1 MSLQRGR
8 KLKKYF
14 TAFLICGAFLFI
26 FSVKNVSA
34 AGATSTY
41 EKLDYGTLSATE
53 WNDLLHDFANT
64 WSSVTMQGPVGIAT
78 SSPTDGVIKLDVN
91 GVVRATGFLGIL
103 NGSVTA
109 GNVTAGTFGSN
120 YGGGNYIFDVA
131 SGNVGIGVPSPQVAL
146 DVLGSA
152 NFTGTVNGSGLC
164 IAGACKDTWGSI
176 VSAGGGN
183 LWSGTTTSAIWNANT
198 GFNVGIGTTNP
209 LHKLNIQGTGS
220 STAFIAF
227 NNSLN
232 SWPYVGLGYDQ
243 IADGLAFNYNSG
255 STNLN
260 YTGMFMNRSGSVGI
274 GTTALSG
281 AKFKIALSNISA
293 TDSYDDQSKIATLA
307 GATLSSSKLQI
318 SQAVC
323 GSYSVVGPDGI
334 TYGTVLGADTKC
346 WLDRNLGAT
355 RVATAF
361 NDTQSYGY
369 LYQWG
374 RGVDGH
380 QILSPISGTTATL
393 SSSDSPGHAN
403 FITAPS
409 SPYDWRTPQNNNLWQ
424 GVSGV
429 NNPCP
434 TGFRLP
440 LQSEW
445 QTLVTAIGGFTNATC
460 GLSSTCREVA
470 FNSSLKLPVAGYR
483 DYSYAGLNSQGSYGY
498 YWSSTPGGIYAHDLY
513 FYATGVYPA
522 DYNTRAYGFSVRC
535 VKD

>member
-1 MSLQRGR
+1 M
-8 KLKKYF
+8 KKYF

-232 SWPYVGLGYDQ
+232 PWPYVGLGYDQ

-260 YTGMFMNRSGSVGI
+260 YTGMFMNRSGSVGV
-274 GTTALSG
+274 GTTNPGTLLDVNGYFRTTGATVSALGAGIVMSNSSGVLYSTSSVMAIGGPYLALSG
-281 AKFKIALSNISA
+281 GTMTGPVNMGDNNITNIADMTVNHKLTAYTIDPLYKIKGINYSTYAASISGGVKEEYVGKINISTKVPA
-293 TDSYDDQSKIATLA
+293 SQEYEASIDFSDVEYGGDLWVWREVVEFNKEAIDIAITPYGGFAQVYYLIEGNKLIFRSDRPIEVSYRLIA
-307 GATLSSSKLQI
+307 K
-318 SQAVC
+318 
-323 GSYSVVGPDGI
+323 
-334 TYGTVLGADTKC
+334 
-346 WLDRNLGAT
+346 R
-355 RVATAF
+355 F
-361 NDTQSYGY
+361 
-369 LYQWG
+369 
-374 RGVDGH
+374 
-380 QILSPISGTTATL
+380 
-393 SSSDSPGHAN
+393 
-403 FITAPS
+403 
-409 SPYDWRTPQNNNLWQ
+409 DWRDWPTRALDQTVQ
-424 GVSGV
+424 GVEII
-429 NNPCP
+429 
-434 TGFRLP
+434 R
-440 LQSEW
+440 
-445 QTLVTAIGGFTNATC
+445 
-460 GLSSTCREVA
+460 
-470 FNSSLKLPVAGYR
+470 
-483 DYSYAGLNSQGSYGY
+483 
-498 YWSSTPGGIYAHDLY
+498 
-513 FYATGVYPA
+513 
-522 DYNTRAYGFSVRC
+522 
-535 VKD
+535 